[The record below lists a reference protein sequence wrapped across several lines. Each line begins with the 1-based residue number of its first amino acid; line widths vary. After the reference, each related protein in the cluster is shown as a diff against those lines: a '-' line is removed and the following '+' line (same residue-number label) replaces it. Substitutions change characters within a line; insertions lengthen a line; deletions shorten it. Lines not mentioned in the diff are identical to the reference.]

1 MDNPK
6 VTSAMSV
13 TLSIDSYQANEEIKG
28 GTEWQQHFQT
38 INVVAVTKDMTII
51 QVSIQHFINK

>member
-28 GTEWQQHFQT
+28 GTE
-38 INVVAVTKDMTII
+38 
-51 QVSIQHFINK
+51 